1 MFFKSKSQPAPVV
14 TAVPPPVAN
23 GFMSSPVPSRSSSQ
37 SDAAKSLATI
47 SLLGA
52 QPTAA
57 PSAPKP
63 MPPMGS
69 TAAAIPMAAP
79 NPGLVQKWAKD
90 EANVA
95 VTFLRIIKVLA
106 SSPQHK
112 KYALTDIE
120 ALVYPAVVSGQ
131 CAVLQSNPTDKAP
144 AAPIAVALW
153 ANVSPEVERRLKAN
167 IAAPYALSSSDWR
180 SGDIPWL
187 VEAVGPPHIVQHL
200 LTQLQSSTFKGRELR
215 MRTMD
220 ANGKLTVGMFKPAR

>member
-120 ALVYPAVVSGQ
+120 ALVYRGQ
-131 CAVLQSNPTDKAP
+131 RSVRRSPIQPDGQGAGGTDSRCAVGER
-144 AAPIAVALW
+144 VA
-153 ANVSPEVERRLKAN
+153 
-167 IAAPYALSSSDWR
+167 
-180 SGDIPWL
+180 
-187 VEAVGPPHIVQHL
+187 
-200 LTQLQSSTFKGRELR
+200 
-215 MRTMD
+215 
-220 ANGKLTVGMFKPAR
+220 